1 MELIS
6 LCLSSPVIPAS
17 AKTSQARIALL
28 LEESS
33 GKAETHELISRLD
46 KVTKGQLLQI
56 NGIQATKGIFPG

>member
-6 LCLSSPVIPAS
+6 LSLSSPVIPAG
-17 AKTSQARIALL
+17 AKSSQAWIALL

-33 GKAETHELISRLD
+33 GKTENHELISRFD

-56 NGIQATKGIFPG
+56 NGI